1 MTEVKHHISDDFLIG
16 YAAGSLPAAFD
27 LVVATHVSLSDDARA
42 RLHAFDAIGGCILD
56 EMDEAPL
63 AQDSLSKTL
72 SLIDE
77 NAASEAASPQNQTRP
92 EDDIFPA
99 PLRDM
104 IGCVLA
110 DVKWRPIGMGCKQ
123 AIISEGK
130 DATARLLFIPAGQAM
145 PRHTHRGTEMTL
157 VLQGAYRDET
167 DRFGRGDIEIGDETM
182 NHTPVAEAGEDCICL
197 IATDARLRF
206 EGLLPRIAQTFLRI

>member
-42 RLHAFDAIGGCILD
+42 RLHAFDAVGGCILD
-56 EMDEAPL
+56 GMDEAPL

-72 SLIDE
+72 SLINE
-77 NAASEAASPQNQTRP
+77 SAASEAASSQDQTRP
-92 EDDIFPA
+92 EDGIFPA
-99 PLRDM
+99 PLRDI
-104 IGCVLA
+104 IGCDLA

-123 AIISEGK
+123 TIISEGK

-145 PRHTHRGTEMTL
+145 PKHSHRGTEMTL

-167 DRFGRGDIEIGDETM
+167 DRFARGDVEVGDQDM
-182 NHTPVAEAGEDCICL
+182 HHTPVAEAGEDCICL
-197 IATDARLRF
+197 VATNAKLRF
-206 EGLLPRIAQTFLRI
+206 ESFLPRLAQPFLGI